1 MLDLRSYTLISANHR
16 FAQRRVSYFA
26 SAEVYFSQSMLTAV
40 YYNSLIL
47 RYLLDVEKPYEP
59 YEARLNM
66 TGPVSDGDDFA
77 W

>member
-1 MLDLRSYTLISANHR
+1 
-16 FAQRRVSYFA
+16 
-26 SAEVYFSQSMLTAV
+26 MLTAV